1 MIFDEFYVGQVIEML
16 EFEATSMFKLEVE
29 Q

>member
-1 MIFDEFYVGQVIEML
+1 MKFDEFHVGQVIEVL
-16 EFEATSMFKLEVE
+16 KFEATSMFKLEVE